1 MELKDYISNREG
13 EEANQLE
20 RRSMNDPFL
29 REAIDGFDSVE
40 GSHLS
45 VIRKLEEQ
53 IGGKKEKKSSKP
65 GPWIWIVVLIAA
77 LLAASPFLWKT
88 IRQTIENAGQKHS
101 NQNLSIDE
109 NIPASRDSALHAD
122 HFVNEESTSQS
133 DSLPYK
139 EEKSSPLSIPEKSDQ
154 KKAISIP
161 PTLTSEESEESN
173 IAKSPELQEKT
184 TDTTV
189 NQTIES
195 KNPSESQANKTQIT
209 HTSSTFGENEFI
221 SYFKRNYDR
230 SLCEGQTISFVV
242 NFYVSPTGHP
252 GNIAITENNCPEMA
266 TEIKRLLLGSPIW
279 SKTNRRVTLQ
289 INL

>member
-29 REAIDGFDSVE
+29 RDAIDGFDSVE

-53 IGGKKEKKSSKP
+53 IGGKKEKKSSNP

>member
-1 MELKDYISNREG
+1 MKDYISNREG

-29 REAIDGFDSVE
+29 RDAIDGFDSVE

-53 IGGKKEKKSSKP
+53 IGGKKEKKSSNP

>member
-29 REAIDGFDSVE
+29 RDAIDGFDSVE
-40 GSHLS
+40 GNHLS
-45 VIRKLEEQ
+45 AIRKLEEQ
-53 IGGKKEKKSSKP
+53 IGGKKEKKPSKP

-101 NQNLSIDE
+101 NQNLSINE
-109 NIPASRDSALHAD
+109 NIPVSRDSALHAD

-154 KKAISIP
+154 KKAIFIP

-184 TDTTV
+184 PDTTV
-189 NQTIES
+189 NQTIDS
-195 KNPSESQANKTQIT
+195 NNPSESQANKTQIT

>member
-29 REAIDGFDSVE
+29 RDAIDGFDSVE
-40 GSHLS
+40 GNHLS

-53 IGGKKEKKSSKP
+53 IGGKKEKKSSKL

-101 NQNLSIDE
+101 NQNLSINE
-109 NIPASRDSALHAD
+109 NIPVSRDSALHAD
-122 HFVNEESTSQS
+122 HFVNEKSTSQS

-184 TDTTV
+184 PDTTV

>member
-1 MELKDYISNREG
+1 LELKDYISNREG

-20 RRSMNDPFL
+20 RQSMNDPFL
-29 REAIDGFDSVE
+29 RDAIDGFDSVE
-40 GSHLS
+40 GNHLS

-53 IGGKKEKKSSKP
+53 IGGKKEKKSSKL

-77 LLAASPFLWKT
+77 LLATSPFLWKT

-109 NIPASRDSALHAD
+109 NMPVSRDSALPAD
-122 HFVNEESTSQS
+122 YSVNEELTLQS

-184 TDTTV
+184 HDTTV

-195 KNPSESQANKTQIT
+195 KNPSESQENKTQIT

-252 GNIAITENNCPEMA
+252 GNITITENNCAEMA

>member
-40 GSHLS
+40 GNHLS

-53 IGGKKEKKSSKP
+53 IGGKKEKKPIKSR
-65 GPWIWIVVLIAA
+65 PWIWIVVLIAA

-101 NQNLSIDE
+101 NQNLSINE
-109 NIPASRDSALHAD
+109 NIPVSRDSALHAD

-154 KKAISIP
+154 KKAIFIS

-184 TDTTV
+184 PNTTV

-195 KNPSESQANKTQIT
+195 KNPSESQENKTQIT

-230 SLCEGQTISFVV
+230 SLCKGQTISFVV

-252 GNIAITENNCPEMA
+252 GNIVITENNCPEMA

>member
-1 MELKDYISNREG
+1 MKDYISNREG

-29 REAIDGFDSVE
+29 RDAIDGFDSVE

-53 IGGKKEKKSSKP
+53 IGGKKEKKSSNP

-195 KNPSESQANKTQIT
+195 KNPSESQENKTQIT